1 METMHLI
8 KVATVRLGAARIEGR
23 APSHDGEYLTVIRL
37 GKDSWFATGNGGIA
51 CGSDWF
57 EGDDISPSLLAEGWD
72 FANSEGDWFEGDDI
86 FPSFDELAEAASNA
100 TEGWD
105 FANNP
110 DQYGFEARDHVQEW
124 LAAGYARL
132 LVEGR

>member
-57 EGDDISPSLLAEGWD
+57 EGDDI
-72 FANSEGDWFEGDDI
+72 